1 MRYDVRGWAVWL
13 VVTAVLIMVARNPL
27 YTVVLLLAVQLVRT
41 RHRQPDNRAFQLS
54 LWRFGLLVITLSAL
68 FNMLMVPFGG
78 TILFALPPN
87 WPLIGGAVTLEAAVY
102 GAANGLVLVALLAVF
117 MAFNEIVP
125 VADLVQLM
133 PRALPD
139 VGVVLLVA
147 LTYVPETQR
156 HLQQVRDAQAIR
168 GQEVHGL
175 RQWRPLI
182 LPLLIGGLERAL
194 ALAEAMVSRGYGAVQ
209 TSGSGVG
216 MQAGL
221 LIGLAAALGGWLAAQ
236 YVGWAGWLLLAAGV
250 ALVVALVWAQGQ
262 RSTKT
267 VYRPRPWRLADT
279 WLVVAGLSPAVVLFF
294 VTKPQLAYTPYPILT
309 WPPFSIIIGLALMLV
324 ALPAALPTKLSP
336 DGEAAH

>member
-27 YTVVLLLAVQLVRT
+27 YTVILLLAVQLVRE
-41 RHRQPDNRAFQLS
+41 RHRQPNNRAFQLS
-54 LWRFGLLVITLSAL
+54 LWRFGLIVITLSAL

-78 TILFALPPN
+78 TILFTLPEN

-117 MAFNEIVP
+117 MTFNEIVP
-125 VADLVQLM
+125 VSDLVKLT

-139 VGVVLLVA
+139 VGIVMLIA

-156 HLQQVRDAQAIR
+156 HLQQVREAQAIR
-168 GQEVHGL
+168 GQEIHGL

-182 LPLLIGGLERAL
+182 LPLLIGGLERAMS
-194 ALAEAMVSRGYGAVQ
+194 LAEAMVSRGYGSVQ

-216 MQAGL
+216 LQVGL
-221 LIGLAAALGGWLAAQ
+221 LVGLASALGSWLAGQ
-236 YVGWAGWLLLAAGV
+236 YVGWAGWLLLAGGV
-250 ALVVALVWAQGQ
+250 SLILALVWAQGQ
-262 RSTKT
+262 RSVKT

-279 WLVVAGLSPAVVLFF
+279 WLVLAGLSPAVVLFF
-294 VTKPQLAYTPYPILT
+294 ISNPQLAYTPYPTLT
-309 WPPFSIIIGLALMLV
+309 WPPFSIITGLALMLV
-324 ALPAALPTKLSP
+324 ALPAALPRKL
-336 DGEAAH
+336 